1 MGRLDNETV
10 MTYVAATLGIISCLA
25 TIYGAL
31 VIGNNDYSV
40 ALVSMNGA
48 TTAFFLT
55 LHAKKTLGGP
65 PDGPGVA

>member
-31 VIGNNDYSV
+31 VIGDNDYSV

-55 LHAKKTLGGP
+55 LHAKKTLGP